1 VTITVVV
8 ADDQHL
14 VRAGLS
20 GILDLADDIT
30 VVGEASDGREAV
42 SVVRDVRPD
51 VVLMDVRMP
60 EMDGLEATRIIV
72 QDTDARVVVL
82 TTFDLD
88 EYVFTALVAGASG
101 FLLKDTPAAQLQEA
115 VRVVASGEALL
126 SPSVTRTVI
135 DRLAREDAVRRPPA
149 PSTVDPRLTG
159 LTPREAEIL
168 GLVARGQS
176 NAEIATQLTITPGTV
191 KTHVSH
197 LLTKLDARDRIQLV
211 ILAHTAQPGDG
222 SVGDAQQG
230 QRVGHG
236 DPLSKE

>member
-1 VTITVVV
+1 MTITVVV

-135 DRLAREDAVRRPPA
+135 DRLAREDAVRRPP
-149 PSTVDPRLTG
+149 VDPRLTG

-211 ILAHTAQPGDG
+211 ILAHTAQPGGG
-222 SVGDAQQG
+222 SVGGAQQG